1 MRDFTEH
8 LWSFYSTIVC
18 AVSSSCLSSTHL
30 YRGGP
35 LERGLQRVISDAPMG
50 SLLVQ
55 SDAKSGEP
63 LLLHVMLP
71 VCIRERHLAKD
82 TWVFLLDAQVRS
94 LQWLELKSSPIIL
107 TISIDRHCRFR
118 LYGNTCSSRSWNPA
132 GPSHLRHISCCS
144 RWGHNDASSRIS
156 TCQSRLWCC

>member
-1 MRDFTEH
+1 MA
-8 LWSFYSTIVC
+8 Y
-18 AVSSSCLSSTHL
+18 L

-35 LERGLQRVISDAPMG
+35 LERGLQRVINDAPMG

-71 VCIRERHLAKD
+71 VCIRERHLAED

-94 LQWLELKSSPIIL
+94 ELLRRYSPNYIP
-107 TISIDRHCRFR
+107 
-118 LYGNTCSSRSWNPA
+118 RSAQPLL
-132 GPSHLRHISCCS
+132 PS
-144 RWGHNDASSRIS
+144 WPYVF
-156 TCQSRLWCC
+156 

>member
-1 MRDFTEH
+1 M
-8 LWSFYSTIVC
+8 LVSPVC
-18 AVSSSCLSSTHL
+18 THL

-35 LERGLQRVISDAPMG
+35 LERGLQRVISDAPIG

-71 VCIRERHLAKD
+71 VCIRERHLAED

-94 LQWLELKSSPIIL
+94 MQ
-107 TISIDRHCRFR
+107 
-118 LYGNTCSSRSWNPA
+118 
-132 GPSHLRHISCCS
+132 
-144 RWGHNDASSRIS
+144 
-156 TCQSRLWCC
+156 